1 MPLTVKVMTK
11 AIQRAEESW
20 TADIITENKEIALMK
35 VWAKKHLP
43 RIQPMKTLRLLAYQ
57 IKDSD
62 IVIDKNSMVGIST
75 LMQDC

>member
-1 MPLTVKVMTK
+1 MTK
-11 AIQRAEESW
+11 AIQRSEESW
-20 TADIITENKEIALMK
+20 TTDVITENKEITMLK

-43 RIQPMKTLRLLAYQ
+43 HIEPMKTLRLFAYQ

-62 IVIDKNSMVGIST
+62 IIIDKNSMVSILT